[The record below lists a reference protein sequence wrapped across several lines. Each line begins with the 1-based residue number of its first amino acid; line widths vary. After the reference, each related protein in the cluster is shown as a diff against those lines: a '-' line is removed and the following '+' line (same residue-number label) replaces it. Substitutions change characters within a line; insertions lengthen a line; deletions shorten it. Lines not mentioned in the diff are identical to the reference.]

1 MPTSLKYTE
10 DRTKNTE
17 QNRQQVSSE
26 RFLGLRNCFF
36 TNQLLLTEL
45 R

>member
-17 QNRQQVSSE
+17 KKPSAS
-26 RFLGLRNCFF
+26 FLGAFSRPTFAFLPI
-36 TNQLLLTEL
+36 TYY
-45 R
+45 